1 MTEPQTPPQPW
12 QIPERRRFSR
22 EREFAR
28 RFRHRPVGVVSLA
41 IVLVVLVCALV
52 PGLVATHD
60 PIAID
65 GDATLSKPSWEH
77 WFGADRLG
85 RDIYSRVIHGARTAL
100 LVGLISVGIGV
111 GIGLPYGLLAGYI
124 GGRKDE
130 ALMRLMDALYAYPA
144 LLLALIMIAVLGSSL
159 VNVMIAIGIVFVPLY
174 ARIVRGSTLSAKQ
187 NEYVLAAQAIG
198 AGTPRIIFRHI
209 APNVFAP
216 VLVQASLGIGF
227 AIIIEAALSFLGLG
241 TQPPDPSWGTMLKDA
256 QRFLPTNA
264 WLAVF
269 PGVSI
274 VLTVLAFNLLGDVL
288 RDLLD
293 PRLRGAD

>member
-1 MTEPQTPPQPW
+1 MSDRQTGAPPLQLR
-12 QIPERRRFSR
+12 ERRGAR

-28 RFRHRPVGVVSLA
+28 RFRQRPAGVVSLA
-41 IVLVVLVCALV
+41 IVLVVLVAAII
-52 PGLVATHD
+52 PGVVATHD

-85 RDIYSRVIHGARTAL
+85 RDIYSRVVHGARTAL
-100 LVGLISVGIGV
+100 LVGLIAVGIGA
-111 GIGLPYGLLAGYI
+111 GIGLPYGLLAGYL

-130 ALMRLMDALYAYPA
+130 AMMRLMDALYAYPA
-144 LLLALIMIAVLGSSL
+144 LLLALIVIAVMGTGL
-159 VNVMIAIGIVFVPLY
+159 VNVMIAIGIVFIPLY
-174 ARIVRGSTLSAKQ
+174 ARIVRGSTLSAQQ
-187 NEYVLAAQAIG
+187 NDYVLAAVAMG
-198 AGTPRIIFRHI
+198 AGTPRILFRHI

-241 TQPPDPSWGTMLKDA
+241 TQPPDPSWGTMLKEA
-256 QRFLPTNA
+256 QLFMTSYGWGA
-264 WLAVF
+264 FF
-269 PGVSI
+269 PGVTI
-274 VLTVLAFNLLGDVL
+274 VLTVLSFNLLGDVL